1 MITPCHTFVVMAGI
15 YIHVPFCKQACHYC
29 DFHFSTQQDSMVAL
43 CQALAKELA
52 LQKDFLNGELIET
65 IYFGGGTPSLLSEK
79 QLTNILNAVYKYF
92 TVAEAPEVTLEANP
106 DDLTKSYIQSLI
118 KVGINRLSIGVQSF
132 DDDVLRFLNRSHHG
146 EQALRVIDHCRNSG
160 INKVNADLIYA
171 IPNRDL
177 ASLQR
182 DLAKMTSLK
191 PDHISAYSLTIEPN
205 TVFGKWSNQG
215 KFISATEDE
224 NANQFDCVMNTL
236 AQSGYEQYEISNYC
250 LPGCEAIHNTNYWRQ
265 KKYLGIGPSAHSF
278 NGLERWSNVQNN
290 YKYIKSVQEDNIPAT
305 IETLS
310 RSNKINEYIMTSL
323 RTKWGCNLQ
332 FLQSTYK
339 FNLADKHA
347 QYVKNSQWQGLITL
361 ANGFLNLTDKGKYF
375 ADSIAS
381 ELFEV

>member
-1 MITPCHTFVVMAGI
+1 
-15 YIHVPFCKQACHYC
+15 
-29 DFHFSTQQDSMVAL
+29 MVAL

-224 NANQFDCVMNTL
+224 NANQFECVMNTL

-347 QYVKNSQWQGLITL
+347 QYVKNSQRQGLITL
-361 ANGFLNLTDKGKYF
+361 TNGFLNLTDKGKYF